1 MDDGHWTSMSVQ
13 AESHGAIAT
22 LNTPAFLINLIFL
35 ASHEAMWC

>member
-1 MDDGHWTSMSVQ
+1 MTGTGP
-13 AESHGAIAT
+13 HGAIAT